1 MNLLYGQIVEIA
13 SEDGMR
19 VAKIQVA
26 GAFKKISLELIGD
39 ARIGDRV
46 LVCDGIALSKD
57 DSIHLLSFSEQ
68 QSSAPE
74 GQYSK
79 ASPILQY
86 TNTPPAGLQDSN
98 EASNEPGPRI
108 F

>member
-19 VAKIQVA
+19 VGKIQVA
-26 GAFKKISLELIGD
+26 GAFKKISLELLGE

-46 LVCDGIALSKD
+46 LVCDGIAISKD
-57 DSIHLLSFSEQ
+57 EPPPLSEQ
-68 QSSAPE
+68 LSSATR
-74 GQYSK
+74 GQYPK
-79 ASPILQY
+79 ANPILQY
-86 TNTPPAGLQDSN
+86 SNTPPAGLQASN
-98 EASNEPGPRI
+98 EAPNEPGPRI